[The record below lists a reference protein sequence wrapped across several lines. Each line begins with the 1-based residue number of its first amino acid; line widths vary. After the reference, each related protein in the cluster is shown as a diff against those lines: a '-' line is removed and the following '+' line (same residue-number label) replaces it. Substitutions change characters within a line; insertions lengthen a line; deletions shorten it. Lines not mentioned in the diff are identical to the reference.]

1 MKSLLIVLALAGVTS
16 AQTSK
21 PAPPKKPE
29 GWLIQSWDDGV
40 LTVLHQGLIY
50 KAKCAESVVVAPNAK
65 GHLSPGCTLAI
76 DLIGREIQPP
86 HYWRPVSD
94 EDGWI
99 VDALSAEGSLCIARW
114 RRESYS
120 SQTDHYTIT
129 SVRPTSARPTAV
141 RPISRTR
148 AK

>member
-1 MKSLLIVLALAGVTS
+1 MKSLLIVLALAGVAS

-29 GWLIQSWDDGV
+29 GWLIQSWEDGV
-40 LTVLHQGLIY
+40 LTLLHQGLTY
-50 KAKCAESVVVAPNAK
+50 KAKCAESVVVGPNAK
-65 GHLSPGCTLAI
+65 GHISAGCTLAI
-76 DLIGREIQPP
+76 DLIGREIQPS

-94 EDGWI
+94 DGWV
-99 VDALSAEGSLCIARW
+99 VDALTAEGSLWIARW
-114 RRESYS
+114 KRESYS

-129 SVRPTSARPTAV
+129 SVRPISV
-141 RPISRTR
+141 RPISRAR